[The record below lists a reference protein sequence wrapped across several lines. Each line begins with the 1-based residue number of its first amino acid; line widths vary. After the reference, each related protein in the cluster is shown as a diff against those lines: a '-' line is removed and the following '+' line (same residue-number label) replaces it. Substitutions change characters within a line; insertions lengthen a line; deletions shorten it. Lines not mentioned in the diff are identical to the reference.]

1 MSDMRGRL
9 YSSVALA
16 WRWSRLH
23 NWSDHHALVAETQR
37 ASTCVAQLNS
47 PEPAALQEV
56 GESAD
61 PGVRFTQPIP
71 SHYRS
76 RDAPKEQRPVS
87 LRAPILE
94 RGRQRNRV
102 KGVMVRHLAG
112 RVVQFLAASLSSLFL
127 SVGSSFSIASLLSA
141 LCIAIT
147 YLVLTRRPG

>member
-61 PGVRFTQPIP
+61 PGVRFTQPIFFTLPFERRAEGTTAGIAARADPGAGPAAQP
-71 SHYRS
+71 SKG
-76 RDAPKEQRPVS
+76 RD
-87 LRAPILE
+87 
-94 RGRQRNRV
+94 
-102 KGVMVRHLAG
+102 
-112 RVVQFLAASLSSLFL
+112 
-127 SVGSSFSIASLLSA
+127 GSS
-141 LCIAIT
+141 
-147 YLVLTRRPG
+147 PGWAR